1 MQKIIMP
8 VVLSMLVSGCVFAD
22 TAKLEV
28 FVVDETTEQPLANAE
43 VTGLFSMR
51 YGWSAVK
58 GSPGSNVCEAR
69 TDSSGRCKLSGETNI
84 GVVGC
89 YVDKAPPGYYDH
101 SGGGGYDFKRKD
113 IFGVW
118 QPDNLVV
125 TVRVQRIENPIPL
138 FVKKVGDYVTRES
151 KEDLFSQAD
160 GVLRFDLMKG
170 DWLPP
175 IGKGK
180 IADVEFKRLPH
191 EDFGEFIGGAG
202 VKGTSCR
209 DSMEIRFLGED
220 NGLVDMSYSESA
232 RLKIRTAPDE
242 GYTST
247 RLCWDY
253 IDNNLA
259 WKRSYDE
266 KRCYCFRIRARRDE
280 KGKVVEAYY
289 GKIYGDIEM
298 LAKISPLVPV
308 ASVRFTYYLNPSNLD
323 RNLEWNKQNLCKE
336 PIYPRPDCRNL
347 EWEYESFNREQKP

>member
-138 FVKKVGDYVTRES
+138 FVKKVGDYVTCES
-151 KEDLFSQAD
+151 KEDLFSQAG

-170 DWLPP
+170 EWLPP
-175 IGKGK
+175 IGSGEV
-180 IADVEFKRLPH
+180 ADVEFTRLQH
-191 EDFGEFIGGAG
+191 EDYGEFVGLSGFTG
-202 VKGTSCR
+202 RSFR
-209 DSMEIRFLGED
+209 DSMSVKFLGD
-220 NGLVDMSYSESA
+220 GNGLVEMSYPEAA
-232 RLKIRTAPDE
+232 RLKIRTAPE
-242 GYTST
+242 TGYKQEY
-247 RLCWDY
+247 LCWAGK
-253 IDNNLA
+253 NKQL
-259 WKRSYDE
+259 RHEESYDE
-266 KRCYCFRIRARRDE
+266 KRCFCFRIRTRKDE
-280 KGKVVEAYY
+280 KGEIVAAYY
-289 GKIYGDIEM
+289 GKIYRDIEM
-298 LAKISPLVPV
+298 LCGGSPFVSV

-323 RNLEWNKQNLCKE
+323 RNLEWNKQNLCE
-336 PIYPRPDCRNL
+336 DPLYPRPEKRRRQ
-347 EWEYESFNREQKP
+347 EYESFNREQKP

>member
-1 MQKIIMP
+1 
-8 VVLSMLVSGCVFAD
+8 MLVSGCVFAD

-138 FVKKVGDYVTRES
+138 FVKRVGRKVPSGWS
-151 KEDLFSQAD
+151 KDIFPKGSD
-160 GVLRFDLMKG
+160 ILRFDIMKG
-170 DWLPP
+170 DFLPP
-175 IGKGK
+175 VGNGVV
-180 IADVEFKRLPH
+180 ADVEFTRLPRQ
-191 EDFGEFIGGAG
+191 DFGEGVNEGGY
-202 VKGTSCR
+202 KGNSYR
-209 DSMEIRFLGED
+209 DSMEVRFTGND
-220 NGLVDMSYSESA
+220 NGVVEVARPSSSA
-232 RLKIRTAPDE
+232 RLKVRTAPE
-242 GYTST
+242 SGFKPRY
-247 RLCWDY
+247 LCWLSRDKHLKY
-253 IDNNLA
+253 ETH
-259 WKRSYDE
+259 RDE
-266 KRCYCFRIRARRDE
+266 ERCLCFRIRTRRNE
-280 KGKVVEAYY
+280 RGEIVEGYY
-289 GKIYGDIEM
+289 GKIYGDIFFCGEH
-298 LAKISPLVPV
+298 KDGKSYIPV
-308 ASVRFTYYLNPSNLD
+308 ASVGMLYYLNPSNLD
-323 RNLEWNKQNLCKE
+323 RNLEWNNQNLCE
-336 PIYPRPDCRNL
+336 DPLYPRPEKRRQQ
-347 EWEYESFNREQKP
+347 EYESFNRNQKP